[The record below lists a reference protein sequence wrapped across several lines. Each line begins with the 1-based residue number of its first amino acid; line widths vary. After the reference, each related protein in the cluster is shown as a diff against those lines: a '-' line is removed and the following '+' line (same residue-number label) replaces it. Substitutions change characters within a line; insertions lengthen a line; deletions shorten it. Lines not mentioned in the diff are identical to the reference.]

1 MTMQQ
6 GLRII
11 FETQLSH
18 KTGMVISDF
27 RLRIKTW
34 ADNNKRFAKA
44 KIETLE
50 LGPKEKATR
59 LVFSMTKAGGWRGRD
74 KF

>member
-1 MTMQQ
+1 MA
-6 GLRII
+6 
-11 FETQLSH
+11 
-18 KTGMVISDF
+18 ISDF